1 VSGDKFN
8 EMSEI
13 FQFGEFR
20 IDPLERTLRRN
31 ESAVTLQR
39 RAFDVLLYLVQNP
52 GRVVTK
58 DELLKNVWPDAF
70 VDENNLT
77 QSISV
82 LRKALDQRPGDIN
95 YIATLPGRGYQFV
108 IPVQVLGQSE
118 GAERRRRLGDA
129 AQGGSLL
136 LQQRTVTT
144 SIITEERH
152 TRKSN
157 SISRWGVL
165 ATLIAGLFAI
175 SFAGVTAWKR
185 LRPKP
190 SVSALV
196 LTDFVNSTGDMT
208 FDHTLKRALE
218 IDLEQSPY
226 MNVLSERAGVS
237 TLLFMGRKS
246 DTPITAD
253 IGQEICERT
262 NRQALLTGTISTI
275 GNKYLVTLEAS
286 SCTTGKQLASAKAE
300 AKSKEQVLEA
310 LDTVAERVRRGLNES
325 AESVESYEVPLRVAT
340 TPSLEALRAY
350 SIGKYLQSQGRSRS
364 DIIAAYQ
371 QAVELDPQF
380 AMAYRELAVENI
392 NSGQNAI
399 GAEYYKKAFDLSDHI
414 SAYEQLV
421 IRAGYYAYGQHDL
434 IAGIKAYQVL
444 ASAYPQDVVGPIN
457 IIDEYMKLGQYVPAI
472 ATGERG
478 IKQFPTNA
486 LMYENLAEAYKDV
499 NRFEDCKRATLMAAR
514 VGRGDTGLHLNLFEI
529 ALAAD
534 DEDSLA
540 RETKWFETHED
551 GTSVWYFPSFR
562 GGAAAVQ
569 GRYREARDLFQ
580 GAYQSAERVKLPET
594 ADKILIDE
602 ALVELRLGL
611 PEASRMTLDRIRPAD
626 SGTPDYAQLR
636 AELGDPSAAQAFLAA
651 HNSPSPDTLLTYVDV
666 PRIRA
671 VLALEQGKPLDAIAA
686 LELARPYEMRD
697 YNVLSLRAEAL
708 LRAGHPGKA
717 MDEYTK
723 ILGNRGID
731 PTSVLYPLAYLGRAR
746 SYAALG
752 NTKASRGQYE
762 AFLSAWKNADHDLPV
777 LKDANT
783 ELAML

>member
-1 VSGDKFN
+1 MN
-8 EMSEI
+8 EI

-31 ESAVTLQR
+31 DSPVALQR

-52 GRVVTK
+52 GRVVSK

-82 LRKALDQRPGDIN
+82 LRKALDQRPGGN
-95 YIATLPGRGYQFV
+95 SYITTLPGRGYQFV
-108 IPVQVLGQSE
+108 VPVQILALSGGIRQGSDSP
-118 GAERRRRLGDA
+118 ERMRPAG
-129 AQGGSLL
+129 LL

-144 SIITEERH
+144 TNIVTEEKRTQQRTH
-152 TRKSN
+152 
-157 SISRWGVL
+157 ISRWSVI
-165 ATLIAGLFAI
+165 ATLIAGLIA
-175 SFAGVTAWKR
+175 VTWAAHAVWNR
-185 LRPKP
+185 LHPKP
-190 SVSALV
+190 SVATVV
-196 LTDFVNSTGDMT
+196 LADFVNSTGDVT

-218 IDLEQSPY
+218 IDLQQSPY

-246 DTPITAD
+246 DTPISAD

-262 NRQALLTGTISTI
+262 NRQALLAGTISTI

-325 AESVESYEVPLRVAT
+325 AESVQSYEVPLRVAT

-350 SIGKYLQSQGRSRS
+350 SIGKYLQSQGKSRS

-371 QAVELDPQF
+371 RAVELDPQF
-380 AMAYRELAVENI
+380 AMAYRELAVENV
-392 NSGQNAI
+392 NSGQSAI
-399 GAEYYKKAFDLSDHI
+399 GAQYYKKALDLSEHI

-434 IAGIKAYQVL
+434 VAGIKAYEVL
-444 ASAYPQDVVGPIN
+444 ASAYPQDTIGIANV
-457 IIDEYMKLGQYVPAI
+457 IDEYVKLGQYGPAI
-472 ATGERG
+472 ATGERA
-478 IKQFPTNA
+478 IKLFPTNA
-486 LMYENLAEAYKDV
+486 LMYENLAEAYKGV

-514 VGRGDTGLHLNLFEI
+514 VGRGETGLHLNLFEI
-529 ALAAD
+529 ALAQND
-534 DEDSLA
+534 NDSLA
-540 RETKWFETHED
+540 RETTWFETHED
-551 GTSVWYFPSFR
+551 GTNVWYFPSFR
-562 GGAAAVQ
+562 GGAAAVR
-569 GRYREARDLFQ
+569 GRYRQARDLYQ
-580 GAYQSAERVKLPET
+580 GAYQNAERVKLPET

-602 ALVELRLGL
+602 ATIELKLGL
-611 PEASRMTLDRIRPAD
+611 PEAAKKTLDRIHPSD
-626 SGTPDYAQLR
+626 TGTPEYVQLR
-636 AELGDPSAAQAFLAA
+636 AELGDPSAAQAFVLE
-651 HNSPSPDTLLTYVDV
+651 HSNPSPDTLLTYADM

-697 YNVLSLRAEAL
+697 YKILSLRAQAYFQSGQPL
-708 LRAGHPGKA
+708 KA
-717 MDEYTK
+717 IDEYK
-723 ILGNRGID
+723 AILANPGID
-731 PTSVLYPLAYLGRAR
+731 PTSIFYPLAYLGMAR

-752 NTKASRGQYE
+752 NTGASRAQYE
-762 AFLSAWKNADHDLPV
+762 AFLGAWKNADPDLPI
-777 LKDANT
+777 LKRANT
-783 ELAML
+783 ELSKL

>member
-1 VSGDKFN
+1 
-8 EMSEI
+8 MSEI

-31 ESAVTLQR
+31 DSAVTLQR

-82 LRKALDQRPGDIN
+82 LRKALDQRPGESS

-108 IPVQVLGQSE
+108 VPVQVFGQSE
-118 GAERRRRLGDA
+118 GANRRRRLGDLS
-129 AQGGSLL
+129 QGGSLL

-144 SIITEERH
+144 SIVTEENE
-152 TRKSN
+152 TRRKN
-157 SISRWGVL
+157 VTARWVVITMVIVGFI
-165 ATLIAGLFAI
+165 ALI
-175 SFAGVTAWKR
+175 FAGDAVWKR
-185 LRPKP
+185 SRPKP
-190 SVSALV
+190 SVATVV
-196 LTDFVNSTGDMT
+196 LTDFVNSTGDVT
-208 FDHTLKRALE
+208 FDRTLKRALE

-226 MNVLSERAGVS
+226 MNVLGERAGVS

-300 AKSKEQVLEA
+300 AKNKEQVLEA

-325 AESVESYEVPLRVAT
+325 AESVQSYEVPLRVAT

-350 SIGKYLQSQGRSRS
+350 SIGKYLQSQGSSRS

-371 QAVELDPQF
+371 RAVELDPQF

-392 NSGQNAI
+392 NSGQSAI
-399 GAEYYKKAFDLSDHI
+399 GAEYYKKALDLSDHI

-434 IAGIKAYQVL
+434 IAGIKANQVL
-444 ASAYPQDVVGPIN
+444 ASAYPQDAVGPVN
-457 IIDEYMKLGQYVPAI
+457 VMDEYVKLGQYGPAI
-472 ATGERG
+472 TTGERG

-529 ALAAD
+529 ALAED
-534 DEDSLA
+534 DEASLA

-551 GTSVWYFPSFR
+551 GTNVWYFPSFR
-562 GGAAAVQ
+562 GGASAVE
-569 GRYREARDLFQ
+569 GRYQLARELFQ
-580 GAYQSAERVKLPET
+580 GAYQNAERVKLPET
-594 ADKILIDE
+594 ADKILVDE
-602 ALVELRLGL
+602 ALVELKFGL
-611 PEASRMTLDRIRPAD
+611 PEASRMTLNRD
-626 SGTPDYAQLR
+626 S
-636 AELGDPSAAQAFLAA
+636 
-651 HNSPSPDTLLTYVDV
+651 
-666 PRIRA
+666 
-671 VLALEQGKPLDAIAA
+671 
-686 LELARPYEMRD
+686 
-697 YNVLSLRAEAL
+697 
-708 LRAGHPGKA
+708 
-717 MDEYTK
+717 
-723 ILGNRGID
+723 
-731 PTSVLYPLAYLGRAR
+731 
-746 SYAALG
+746 
-752 NTKASRGQYE
+752 AS
-762 AFLSAWKNADHDLPV
+762 
-777 LKDANT
+777 
-783 ELAML
+783 

>member
-1 VSGDKFN
+1 
-8 EMSEI
+8 MSEI

-31 ESAVTLQR
+31 DSAVTLQR

-82 LRKALDQRPGDIN
+82 LRKALDQRAGEN
-95 YIATLPGRGYQFV
+95 SYITTLPGRGYQFV
-108 IPVQVLGQSE
+108 VPVQILGQSG
-118 GAERRRRLGDA
+118 GAAQRRRLGDA
-129 AQGGSLL
+129 PQGGSLL
-136 LQQRTVTT
+136 LQERTVTT
-144 SIITEERH
+144 SIVTEERH
-152 TRKSN
+152 TRRRTS
-157 SISRWGVL
+157 SSRWVVV
-165 ATLIAGLFAI
+165 AAVVAGLVSI
-175 SFAGVTAWKR
+175 IVAGVSVWQR
-185 LRPKP
+185 LHPKP
-190 SVSALV
+190 SVASVV
-196 LTDFVNSTGDMT
+196 LTDFVNTTGDVT
-208 FDHTLKRALE
+208 FDRTLKRALE

-262 NRQALLTGTISTI
+262 NGQALLTGTISTI

-286 SCTTGKQLASAKAE
+286 SCTSGKQLASAKAE

-325 AESVESYEVPLRVAT
+325 AESVQTYEVPLRVAT

-350 SIGKYLQSQGRSRS
+350 SIGKYLQSQGSSRS

-371 QAVELDPQF
+371 RAVELDPQF
-380 AMAYRELAVENI
+380 AMAYRELAVENV
-392 NSGQNAI
+392 NSGQDAI
-399 GAEYYKKAFDLSDHI
+399 GAEYYKKALDLSDHI

-444 ASAYPQDVVGPIN
+444 ASAYPQDVIGPIN
-457 IIDEYMKLGQYVPAI
+457 IIDEYLKLGQYGPAI

-478 IKQFPTNA
+478 VTQFPTNA

-499 NRFEDCKRATLMAAR
+499 SRFEDCKRATLMAAR

-529 ALAAD
+529 ALAED
-534 DEDSLA
+534 DEASLA

-569 GRYREARDLFQ
+569 GRYRQARDLFQ
-580 GAYQSAERVKLPET
+580 GAYQNAERVKLPET

-602 ALVELRLGL
+602 ALVELKFGL
-611 PEASRMTLDRIRPAD
+611 PQASRMTLGRVHPPD

-651 HNSPSPDTLLTYVDV
+651 HNSASTDTLLTYVDL

-671 VLALEQGKPLDAIAA
+671 VLAMEHGKPLDAIAA

-697 YNVLSLRAEAL
+697 YNIPSLRAQAFL
-708 LRAGHPGKA
+708 KAGQPGKA
-717 MDEYTK
+717 VEEYKK
-723 ILGNRGID
+723 IIENRGID
-731 PTSVLYPLAYLGRAR
+731 PTSVLYPLAYLGMAR
-746 SYAALG
+746 SYAALK
-752 NTKASRGQYE
+752 NTSASRGQYE
-762 AFLSAWKNADHDLPV
+762 AFLTAWKDADRDLPV
-777 LKDANT
+777 LKDVNR
-783 ELAML
+783 ELAKL

>member
-1 VSGDKFN
+1 
-8 EMSEI
+8 MSEI

-31 ESAVTLQR
+31 DGAVTLHR

-82 LRKALDQRPGDIN
+82 LRKALDQRTGEIS
-95 YIATLPGRGYQFV
+95 YITTLPGRGYQFV
-108 IPVQVLGQSE
+108 IPVQVLGQPE
-118 GAERRRRLGDA
+118 GANQRRRLGDA
-129 AQGGSLL
+129 PQGGSLL

-144 SIITEERH
+144 SIVTEERH
-152 TRKSN
+152 TRRTN
-157 SISRWGVL
+157 SIERWGVIAAFL
-165 ATLIAGLFAI
+165 AALIAI
-175 SFAGVTAWKR
+175 IVAGHALWAR
-185 LRPKP
+185 RHPKP
-190 SVSALV
+190 SVANVV
-196 LTDFVNSTGDMT
+196 LADFVNATGDGT

-226 MNVLSERAGVS
+226 MNVLSERGGVS

-262 NRQALLTGTISTI
+262 NRQALLMGTISTI

-286 SCTTGKQLASAKAE
+286 SCTTGKQLASAKAV
-300 AKSKEQVLEA
+300 AKTKEQVLEA
-310 LDTVAERVRRGLNES
+310 VDTVAERVRRGLNES
-325 AESVESYEVPLRVAT
+325 AASIGTYQVPLRVAT

-350 SIGKYLQSQGRSRS
+350 SIGKYLQSQGSSRS
-364 DIIAAYQ
+364 DIMAAYQ
-371 QAVELDPQF
+371 RAVELDPQF
-380 AMAYRELAVENI
+380 AMAYRELAVENV
-392 NSGQNAI
+392 NSGQSAI
-399 GAEYYKKAFDLSDHI
+399 GAEYYKKALDLSDHI
-414 SAYEQLV
+414 SVYEQLV

-444 ASAYPQDVVGPIN
+444 ASTYPQDVIGRGN
-457 IIDEYMKLGQYVPAI
+457 IIDEYLKLGQYGPAI
-472 ATGERG
+472 AAGEQG
-478 IKQFPTNA
+478 VKQFPTNA
-486 LMYENLAEAYKDV
+486 LMYENLAEAYKDT
-499 NRFEDCKRATLMAAR
+499 NRFEDCRRATLMAAR
-514 VGRGDTGLHLNLFEI
+514 VGRGDTGLHLDLFLI
-529 ALAAD
+529 AMAEG
-534 DEDSLA
+534 DEDSLD
-540 RETKWFETHED
+540 RETNWFEAHED

-569 GRYREARDLFQ
+569 GRYRQARDLFQ

-602 ALVELRLGL
+602 ALVELKLGL
-611 PEASRMTLDRIRPAD
+611 PEASRMTLDRIHPAD

-636 AELGDPSAAQAFLAA
+636 AELGDSSAAQALLAA
-651 HNSPSPDTLLTYVDV
+651 HNSPSPDTLLTYVDL

-671 VLALEQGKPLDAIAA
+671 VLALQHGRPLDAIAA

-697 YNVLSLRAEAL
+697 YNIPSLRGQAY
-708 LRAGHPGKA
+708 LRAGEPGKA
-717 MDEYTK
+717 IEEYKK
-723 ILGNRGID
+723 ILENRGID
-731 PTSVLYPLAYLGRAR
+731 PTSVLYPLAYLGMAR

-752 NTKASRGQYE
+752 NTSASRGQYE
-762 AFLSAWKNADHDLPV
+762 AFLGVWRNADRDLPI
-777 LKDANT
+777 LKDVNT
-783 ELAML
+783 EVSKL

>member
-1 VSGDKFN
+1 
-8 EMSEI
+8 MSEI

-31 ESAVTLQR
+31 DSAVTLHR

-82 LRKALDQRPGDIN
+82 LRKALDQRPGEN
-95 YIATLPGRGYQFV
+95 SYITTLPGRGYQFV
-108 IPVQVLGQSE
+108 VPVQIVGQPE
-118 GAERRRRLGDA
+118 GATQRRRLGDA
-129 AQGGSLL
+129 PQGGSLL

-152 TRKSN
+152 TRQRTFS
-157 SISRWGVL
+157 SRWVVV
-165 ATLIAGLFAI
+165 AALIAGLLAI
-175 SFAGVTAWKR
+175 MFAGDAAWRR
-185 LRPKP
+185 LHPKP
-190 SVSALV
+190 SVASVV
-196 LTDFVNSTGDMT
+196 LTDFVNSTGDVT
-208 FDHTLKRALE
+208 FDRTLKRALE

-262 NRQALLTGTISTI
+262 NRQALLTGTVSTI
-275 GNKYLVTLEAS
+275 GNKYLITLEAS

-350 SIGKYLQSQGRSRS
+350 SIGKYLQSQGSSRS

-371 QAVELDPQF
+371 RAVELDPQF
-380 AMAYRELAVENI
+380 AMAYRELAVENV

-399 GAEYYKKAFDLSDHI
+399 GAEYYKKALDLSDHI

-421 IRAGYYAYGQHDL
+421 IRAGYYAYGEHDL

-444 ASAYPQDVVGPIN
+444 ASAYPQDAIGTVNV
-457 IIDEYMKLGQYVPAI
+457 IDEYVKLGQYGPAI

-478 IKQFPTNA
+478 VKQFPTNA

-499 NRFEDCKRATLMAAR
+499 NRFDDCKRATFMAAR
-514 VGRGDTGLHLNLFEI
+514 VGRGDTGLHLNLFVI
-529 ALAAD
+529 ALAED
-534 DEDSLA
+534 DEDSLT

-562 GGAAAVQ
+562 GGAAAVH
-569 GRYREARDLFQ
+569 GRYRQARDLFQ
-580 GAYQSAERVKLPET
+580 GAYQNAERVKLPET

-602 ALVELRLGL
+602 ALVELKLGL
-611 PEASRMTLDRIRPAD
+611 PEASRTTLDRIHPPD

-651 HNSPSPDTLLTYVDV
+651 HSSSSPDTLLTYVDL

-671 VLALEQGKPLDAIAA
+671 VLALEHGKPLDAIAA

-697 YNVLSLRAEAL
+697 YNILSLRAQAFL
-708 LRAGHPGKA
+708 KAGQPGKA
-717 MDEYTK
+717 IEEYKK

-731 PTSVLYPLAYLGRAR
+731 PTSVLYPLADLGMAR
-746 SYAALG
+746 SYAELG
-752 NTKASRGQYE
+752 NTSAARSQYE
-762 AFLSAWKNADHDLPV
+762 AFLSAWKNADRDLPV
-777 LKDANT
+777 LRDVNT
-783 ELAML
+783 ELAKL

>member
-1 VSGDKFN
+1 
-8 EMSEI
+8 MSEI

-31 ESAVTLQR
+31 ESPVTLHR

-82 LRKALDQRPGDIN
+82 LRKALDQRPGEN
-95 YIATLPGRGYQFV
+95 SYITTLPGRGYQFV
-108 IPVQVLGQSE
+108 VPVQVLGQPE
-118 GAERRRRLGDA
+118 GANQRRRLGDTP
-129 AQGGSLL
+129 QNGSVL

-144 SIITEERH
+144 SIVTEERH
-152 TRKSN
+152 TRRTN
-157 SISRWGVL
+157 SISRWAVTAALL
-165 ATLIAGLFAI
+165 AVLIAI
-175 SFAGVTAWKR
+175 MVAGHALWAR
-185 LRPKP
+185 RHPKP
-190 SVSALV
+190 SVANVV
-196 LTDFVNSTGDMT
+196 LADFVNSTGDVT
-208 FDHTLKRALE
+208 FDRTLKRALE

-226 MNVLSERAGVS
+226 MNVLSDRAGVS

-275 GNKYLVTLEAS
+275 GNKYLVTVQAS
-286 SCTTGKQLASAKAE
+286 SCTTGKELASAKAE
-300 AKSKEQVLEA
+300 AKSKDQVLEA
-310 LDTVAERVRRGLNES
+310 LDQVAERVRRGLNES
-325 AESVESYEVPLRVAT
+325 AASIGTYQVPLRVAT

-350 SIGKYLQSQGRSRS
+350 SIGKYLQSQGSSRS
-364 DIIAAYQ
+364 DIMAAYQ
-371 QAVELDPQF
+371 RAVELDPQF
-380 AMAYRELAVENI
+380 AMAYRELAVENV
-392 NSGQNAI
+392 NSGQSAI
-399 GAEYYKKAFDLSDHI
+399 GAEYYKKALDLSDHI
-414 SAYEQLV
+414 SVYEQLV
-421 IRAGYYAYGQHDL
+421 IRAGYYAYGEHDL

-444 ASAYPQDVVGPIN
+444 ASTYPQDTIGPGN
-457 IIDEYMKLGQYVPAI
+457 IIDEYLKLGQYGPAI
-472 ATGERG
+472 AAGEQG
-478 IKQFPTNA
+478 VKQFPTNA

-514 VGRGDTGLHLNLFEI
+514 VGRGDTGLHLDLFLI
-529 ALAAD
+529 AMAED

-540 RETKWFETHED
+540 RETKWFEAHED

-602 ALVELRLGL
+602 ALVELKFGL
-611 PEASRMTLDRIRPAD
+611 PEESRLTLDRIHPPD

-636 AELGDPSAAQAFLAA
+636 AQLGDPSVAQAFLAA
-651 HNSPSPDTLLTYVDV
+651 HNSPSPDTLLTYVDL

-671 VLALEQGKPLDAIAA
+671 VLALQHGKPLDAIAA

-697 YNVLSLRAEAL
+697 YNILSLRGQAY
-708 LRAGHPGKA
+708 LRAGQPAKA
-717 MDEYTK
+717 MEEYQK
-723 ILGNRGID
+723 ILENRGID
-731 PTSVLYPLAYLGRAR
+731 PTSILYPLAYLGVAR

-752 NTKASRGQYE
+752 NTSASRRQYE
-762 AFLSAWKNADHDLPV
+762 AFLGAWKNADRDLPI
-777 LKDANT
+777 LKDVNT
-783 ELAML
+783 EVSKL

>member
-1 VSGDKFN
+1 
-8 EMSEI
+8 MSEI

-31 ESAVTLQR
+31 DSAVTLQR

-82 LRKALDQRPGDIN
+82 LRKALDQRPGEN
-95 YIATLPGRGYQFV
+95 SYITTLPGRGYQFV
-108 IPVQVLGQSE
+108 VPVQVFGQSE
-118 GAERRRRLGDA
+118 GANLRRRFGDVS
-129 AQGGSLL
+129 QGGSLL

-144 SIITEERH
+144 SIVTEENE
-152 TRKSN
+152 TRRQS
-157 SISRWGVL
+157 STARWLIVT
-165 ATLIAGLFAI
+165 TLIAGLIAI
-175 SFAGVTAWKR
+175 IFAGDAMWKR
-185 LRPKP
+185 SRPKP
-190 SVSALV
+190 SVATVV
-196 LTDFVNSTGDMT
+196 LTDFVNSTGDVT
-208 FDHTLKRALE
+208 FDRTLKRALE

-226 MNVLSERAGVS
+226 MNVLGERAGVS

-262 NRQALLTGTISTI
+262 NRQALLAGTISTI

-300 AKSKEQVLEA
+300 AKNKEQVLEA

-325 AESVESYEVPLRVAT
+325 AESVQSYEVPLRVAT

-350 SIGKYLQSQGRSRS
+350 SIGKYLQSQGSSRS
-364 DIIAAYQ
+364 DIMAAYQ
-371 QAVELDPQF
+371 RAVELDPQF
-380 AMAYRELAVENI
+380 AMAYRELAVENV

-399 GAEYYKKAFDLSDHI
+399 GAEYYKKALDLSDHI

-434 IAGIKAYQVL
+434 IAGIKANQVL
-444 ASAYPQDVVGPIN
+444 ASAYPQDATGPVN
-457 IIDEYMKLGQYVPAI
+457 VIDEYVKLGQYGPAI
-472 ATGERG
+472 ATGERAV
-478 IKQFPTNA
+478 KQFPANA
-486 LMYENLAEAYKDV
+486 VLYENLAEAYKDV
-499 NRFEDCKRATLMAAR
+499 NRFDDCERATLMAAK

-529 ALAAD
+529 ALAED
-534 DEDSLA
+534 DEGSLA
-540 RETKWFETHED
+540 RESKWFETHED

-569 GRYREARDLFQ
+569 GRYRQARDLFQ
-580 GAYQSAERVKLPET
+580 GAYQNAERVKLPET
-594 ADKILIDE
+594 ADKVLIDE
-602 ALVELRLGL
+602 ALVELKLGL
-611 PEASRMTLDRIRPAD
+611 PGASRLTLDRIHPPD

-651 HNSPSPDTLLTYVDV
+651 HNNPSPDTLLTYVDL

-671 VLALEQGKPLDAIAA
+671 VLALEHGKPLDAIAA

-697 YNVLSLRAEAL
+697 YNILSLRAQAFF
-708 LRAGHPGKA
+708 RAGQTGKA
-717 MDEYTK
+717 IDEYKK
-723 ILGNRGID
+723 ILANRGID
-731 PTSVLYPLAYLGRAR
+731 PTSVLYPLAYLGMAR

-752 NTKASRGQYE
+752 NASASRSQYE
-762 AFLSAWKNADHDLPV
+762 AFLSAWKNADRDLPV
-777 LKDANT
+777 LKAANT
-783 ELAML
+783 EFAKL

>member
-1 VSGDKFN
+1 
-8 EMSEI
+8 MSEI

-31 ESAVTLQR
+31 ESAVTLHR

-82 LRKALDQRPGDIN
+82 LRKALDQRPGENSFIT
-95 YIATLPGRGYQFV
+95 TLPGRGYQFV
-108 IPVQVLGQSE
+108 VPVQVLGQTRGASE
-118 GAERRRRLGDA
+118 QRRLGDA
-129 AQGGSLL
+129 PQGGGLL

-144 SIITEERH
+144 SIVTEEKH
-152 TRKSN
+152 TRRRTSVTGWVV
-157 SISRWGVL
+157 IAAL
-165 ATLIAGLFAI
+165 AVGLIAI
-175 SFAGVTAWKR
+175 VFAGDAVWKR

-190 SVSALV
+190 SVATVV
-196 LTDFVNSTGDMT
+196 LTDFVNSTGDAT
-208 FDHTLKRALE
+208 FDRTLNRALE

-286 SCTTGKQLASAKAE
+286 SCATGKQLASAKAE
-300 AKSKEQVLEA
+300 AKNKEQVLEA

-325 AESVESYEVPLRVAT
+325 AESVQSYEVPLRVAT

-350 SIGKYLQSQGRSRS
+350 SIGKYLQSQGSSRS

-371 QAVELDPQF
+371 RAVELDPQF
-380 AMAYRELAVENI
+380 AMAYRELAVENV

-399 GAEYYKKAFDLSDHI
+399 GAEYYKKALDLSDHI

-434 IAGIKAYQVL
+434 IAGIKANQVL
-444 ASAYPQDVVGPIN
+444 ASAYPQDVVAPVN
-457 IIDEYMKLGQYVPAI
+457 ITDEYLKLGQYGPAI

-478 IKQFPTNA
+478 VKQFPTSA

-529 ALAAD
+529 ALAED

-569 GRYREARDLFQ
+569 GRYRQARDLFQ
-580 GAYQSAERVKLPET
+580 GAYQNAERVKLPET
-594 ADKILIDE
+594 ADEILIDE
-602 ALVELRLGL
+602 ALVELKLGL
-611 PEASRMTLDRIRPAD
+611 HEASRMTLNRIRPAD

-651 HNSPSPDTLLTYVDV
+651 HNSPSPDTLLTYVDL

-671 VLALEQGKPLDAIAA
+671 VLALEHGKPLDAIAA

-697 YNVLSLRAEAL
+697 YNILSLRAQAFL
-708 LRAGHPGKA
+708 TSGQPGKA
-717 MDEYTK
+717 MEEYKK

-731 PTSVLYPLAYLGRAR
+731 PTSVLYPLAHLGMAR

-752 NTKASRGQYE
+752 DTSASRGQYE
-762 AFLSAWKNADHDLPV
+762 AFLNTWKNADRDLPV
-777 LKDANT
+777 LKDVNT
-783 ELAML
+783 ELAKL

>member
-1 VSGDKFN
+1 MGYKDN
-8 EMSEI
+8 RMSDL

-31 ESAVTLQR
+31 DTAVTLQR

-82 LRKALDQRPGDIN
+82 LRKALDQRPGEN
-95 YIATLPGRGYQFV
+95 SYITTLPGRGYQFV
-108 IPVQVLGQSE
+108 VPVQILGQSE
-118 GAERRRRLGDA
+118 DAPRRRRASDA
-129 AQGGSLL
+129 VQGGSLV

-144 SIITEERH
+144 SIVTEEKH
-152 TRKSN
+152 TQRKPSM
-157 SISRWGVL
+157 SRWVVL
-165 ATLIAGLFAI
+165 TLLIAGMISILFA
-175 SFAGVTAWKR
+175 ANVVWKR

-190 SVSALV
+190 SVAGVV
-196 LTDFVNSTGDMT
+196 LADFVNSTGDVT
-208 FDHTLKRALE
+208 FDRTLKRALE

-262 NRQALLTGTISTI
+262 NRQALLTGTISMI

-286 SCTTGKQLASAKAE
+286 SCTTGKRLASAKAE
-300 AKSKEQVLEA
+300 AKNKEQVLEA

-325 AESVESYEVPLRVAT
+325 AESVQSYEVPLRVAT

-350 SIGKYLQSQGRSRS
+350 SIGKYLQSQGASRS

-371 QAVELDPQF
+371 RAVELDPQF
-380 AMAYRELAVENI
+380 AMAYRELGVENL
-392 NSGQNAI
+392 NSGQSAI
-399 GAEYYKKAFDLSDHI
+399 AAQYYKKALDLSDHI
-414 SAYEQLV
+414 SVYEQLV
-421 IRAGYYAYGQHDL
+421 IRAGYYAYGQRDM

-444 ASAYPQDVVGPIN
+444 VSAYPQDVIGTAN
-457 IIDEYMKLGQYVPAI
+457 IMDEYVRLGQYGPAI
-472 ATGERG
+472 AVGERA

-486 LMYENLAEAYKDV
+486 LIYENLAEAYKGAG
-499 NRFEDCKRATLMAAR
+499 RFEDCKKATLMAAR
-514 VGRGDTGLHLNLFEI
+514 VGRGETGLHLNLFEI
-529 ALAAD
+529 AVAED
-534 DEDSLA
+534 DEPSLT

-569 GRYREARDLFQ
+569 GRYRQARDLFQ
-580 GAYQSAERVKLPET
+580 GAYQNAERVKLPET
-594 ADKILIDE
+594 ADKILIDQ
-602 ALVELRLGL
+602 AVVEWKLGL
-611 PEASRMTLDRIRPAD
+611 LDASRMTLDRIHPAD
-626 SGTPDYAQLR
+626 TETPDYAQLR

-651 HNSPSPDTLLTYVDV
+651 HSSPSPDTLLTYVDL

-671 VLALEQGKPLDAIAA
+671 VLALEHGKPQDAIAA

-697 YNVLSLRAEAL
+697 YNIPSLRGEAFFK
-708 LRAGHPGKA
+708 AGQPGKA
-717 MDEYTK
+717 IDEYKK

-731 PTSVLYPLAYLGRAR
+731 PTSVLYPMARLGLAR

-752 NTKASRGQYE
+752 NKEASRAQYD
-762 AFLSAWKNADHDLPV
+762 AFLQTWKNADRDLPI
-777 LKDANT
+777 LRDT
-783 ELAML
+783 STDLAKL

>member
-1 VSGDKFN
+1 
-8 EMSEI
+8 MSEI

-31 ESAVTLQR
+31 ESPVTLHR

-82 LRKALDQRPGDIN
+82 LRKALDQRPGEN
-95 YIATLPGRGYQFV
+95 SYITTLPGRGYQFV
-108 IPVQVLGQSE
+108 VPVQVLGQPE
-118 GAERRRRLGDA
+118 GANQRRRLGDTP
-129 AQGGSLL
+129 QSGSVL

-144 SIITEERH
+144 SIVTEERH
-152 TRKSN
+152 TRRTN
-157 SISRWGVL
+157 SISRWAVTAALL
-165 ATLIAGLFAI
+165 AVLIAI
-175 SFAGVTAWKR
+175 MVAGHALWAR
-185 LRPKP
+185 RHPKP
-190 SVSALV
+190 SVANVV
-196 LTDFVNSTGDMT
+196 LADFVNSTGDVT
-208 FDHTLKRALE
+208 FDRTLKRALE

-226 MNVLSERAGVS
+226 MNVLSDRAGVS

-275 GNKYLVTLEAS
+275 GNKYLVTVQAS
-286 SCTTGKQLASAKAE
+286 SCTTGKELASAKAE
-300 AKSKEQVLEA
+300 AKSKDQVLEA
-310 LDTVAERVRRGLNES
+310 LDQVAERVRRGLNES
-325 AESVESYEVPLRVAT
+325 AASIGTYQVPLRVAT

-350 SIGKYLQSQGRSRS
+350 SIGKYLQSQGSSRS
-364 DIIAAYQ
+364 DIMAAYQ
-371 QAVELDPQF
+371 RAVELDPQF
-380 AMAYRELAVENI
+380 AMAYRELAVENV
-392 NSGQNAI
+392 NSGQSAI
-399 GAEYYKKAFDLSDHI
+399 GAEYYKKALDLSDHI
-414 SAYEQLV
+414 SVYEQLV
-421 IRAGYYAYGQHDL
+421 IRAGYYAYGEHDL

-444 ASAYPQDVVGPIN
+444 ASTYPQDTIGPGN
-457 IIDEYMKLGQYVPAI
+457 IIDEYLKLGQYGPAI
-472 ATGERG
+472 AAGEQG
-478 IKQFPTNA
+478 VKQFPTNA

-514 VGRGDTGLHLNLFEI
+514 VGRGDTGLHLDLFLI
-529 ALAAD
+529 AMAED

-540 RETKWFETHED
+540 RETKWFEAHED

-602 ALVELRLGL
+602 ALVELKFGL
-611 PEASRMTLDRIRPAD
+611 PEESRLTLDRIHPPD

-636 AELGDPSAAQAFLAA
+636 AQLGDPSVAQAFLAA
-651 HNSPSPDTLLTYVDV
+651 HNSPSPDTLLTYVDL

-671 VLALEQGKPLDAIAA
+671 VLALQHGKPLDAIAA

-697 YNVLSLRAEAL
+697 YNILSLRGQAY
-708 LRAGHPGKA
+708 LRAGQPAKA
-717 MDEYTK
+717 MEEYKK
-723 ILGNRGID
+723 ILENRGID
-731 PTSVLYPLAYLGRAR
+731 PTSILYPLAYLGVAR

-752 NTKASRGQYE
+752 NTSASRRQYE
-762 AFLSAWKNADHDLPV
+762 AFLGAWKNADRDLPI
-777 LKDANT
+777 LKDVNT
-783 ELAML
+783 EVSKL

>member
-1 VSGDKFN
+1 
-8 EMSEI
+8 MSEI

-31 ESAVTLQR
+31 DSHVTLQR

-58 DELLKNVWPDAF
+58 DELLKNVWPDAY

-82 LRKALDQRPGDIN
+82 LRKALDQRPGESS
-95 YIATLPGRGYQFV
+95 YITTLPGRGYQFV
-108 IPVQVLGQSE
+108 VPVQILVQSE
-118 GAERRRRLGDA
+118 GANQRRRLGDTP
-129 AQGGSLL
+129 QGGSVL

-144 SIITEERH
+144 SIVTEESH
-152 TRKSN
+152 TGHTS
-157 SISRWGVL
+157 SVARWGVIAVVF
-165 ATLIAGLFAI
+165 ATLIAVIVGGHALWARRQP
-175 SFAGVTAWKR
+175 KR
-185 LRPKP
+185 
-190 SVSALV
+190 SAANVV
-196 LTDFVNSTGDMT
+196 LADFVNSTGDVT

-226 MNVLSERAGVS
+226 MNVLSERGGVS

-246 DTPITAD
+246 DTPITGD

-286 SCTTGKQLASAKAE
+286 SCSTGKRLASAKAE

-325 AESVESYEVPLRVAT
+325 AESVESYQVPLRVAT

-350 SIGKYLQSQGRSRS
+350 SIGKYLQSQGQSRS

-371 QAVELDPQF
+371 RAVELDPQF
-380 AMAYRELAVENI
+380 AMAYRELAVENV
-392 NSGQNAI
+392 NSGQTAI
-399 GAEYYKKAFDLSDHI
+399 GAQYYKKALDLSDHI
-414 SAYEQLV
+414 SVYEQLV

-444 ASAYPQDVVGPIN
+444 GSTYPQDVIGPGN
-457 IIDEYMKLGQYVPAI
+457 VIDEYLKLGQYGAAI
-472 ATGERG
+472 AAGEQG
-478 IKQFPTNA
+478 VKQFPTNA

-499 NRFEDCKRATLMAAR
+499 NRFDDCKRATLMAAR
-514 VGRGDTGLHLNLFEI
+514 VGRGDTGLHLNLFLI
-529 ALAAD
+529 ALAEKD
-534 DEDSLA
+534 KDSLD
-540 RETKWFETHED
+540 RETKWFEAHED
-551 GTSVWYFPSFR
+551 GASVWYFPSFR
-562 GGAAAVQ
+562 GGAASVE
-569 GRYREARDLFQ
+569 GRYRQARDLFQ
-580 GAYQSAERVKLPET
+580 GAYESAERVKLPET

-611 PEASRMTLDRIRPAD
+611 PEASRMTLNRIRTPD

-636 AELGDPSAAQAFLAA
+636 TELGDLSAAQAFLSA
-651 HNSPSPDTLLTYVDV
+651 HTNPSPDTLLTYVDV
-666 PRIRA
+666 PRLRA
-671 VLALEQGKPLDAIAA
+671 VLALQHGKPLDAIGA

-697 YNVLSLRAEAL
+697 YNIPSLRAQAY
-708 LRAGHPGKA
+708 LRAGQPAKA
-717 MDEYTK
+717 IDEYKK
-723 ILGNRGID
+723 ILENPGID
-731 PTSVLYPLAYLGRAR
+731 PTSVLYPLAYLGMAR

-752 NTKASRGQYE
+752 DASASRGEYE
-762 AFLSAWKNADHDLPV
+762 AFLGAWKNADRDLPI
-777 LKDANT
+777 LKEANT
-783 ELAML
+783 ELSKL

>member
-1 VSGDKFN
+1 MNGDKFN
-8 EMSEI
+8 QMSEI

-31 ESAVTLQR
+31 DSAVALQR

-58 DELLKNVWPDAF
+58 DELLKNVWPDAY

-82 LRKALDQRPGDIN
+82 LRKALDQRPGENN
-95 YIATLPGRGYQFV
+95 YITTLPGRGYQFV
-108 IPVQVLGQSE
+108 VPVQTVGQAE
-118 GAERRRRLGDA
+118 GANQRRRLGDTP
-129 AQGGSLL
+129 QGGGLL

-144 SIITEERH
+144 SIVTEERQ
-152 TRKSN
+152 TRQGSF
-157 SISRWGVL
+157 ISRWVVVAALVAAVL
-165 ATLIAGLFAI
+165 AVIAVGRAMW
-175 SFAGVTAWKR
+175 AR
-185 LRPKP
+185 LHPKP
-190 SVSALV
+190 SVASVV
-196 LTDFVNSTGDMT
+196 LADFVNATGDVT
-208 FDHTLKRALE
+208 FDRTLKRALE

-226 MNVLSERAGVS
+226 MNVLSERGGVS

-286 SCTTGKQLASAKAE
+286 SCTTGKQLASAKVE
-300 AKSKEQVLEA
+300 AKNKEQVLEA

-350 SIGKYLQSQGRSRS
+350 SIGKYLQSQGSSRS

-371 QAVELDPQF
+371 RAVELDPQF

-399 GAEYYKKAFDLSDHI
+399 GAEYYKKALDLSDHI

-434 IAGIKAYQVL
+434 IAGIKANQVL
-444 ASAYPQDVVGPIN
+444 ASAYPQEATGPVN
-457 IIDEYMKLGQYVPAI
+457 IIDEYLKLGQYGPAV
-472 ATGERG
+472 AAGELG
-478 IKQFPTNA
+478 VKQFPTNA

-499 NRFEDCKRATLMAAR
+499 NRFGDCKRATLMAAR
-514 VGRGDTGLHLNLFEI
+514 IGRGDTGLHLNLFEI
-529 ALAAD
+529 ALAED
-534 DEDSLA
+534 DADSLA
-540 RETKWFETHED
+540 RETEWFETHED

-562 GGAAAVQ
+562 GGAVAVQ
-569 GRYREARDLFQ
+569 GRYRQARDLFQ

-602 ALVELRLGL
+602 ALVELKLGM
-611 PEASRMTLDRIRPAD
+611 PGASRRTLDRIHPPD
-626 SGTPDYAQLR
+626 SETPDYAQLR

-651 HNSPSPDTLLTYVDV
+651 HDSPSPDTLLTYVDL
-666 PRIRA
+666 PRLRA
-671 VLALEQGKPLDAIAA
+671 VLALEHGKPLDAIAA

-697 YNVLSLRAEAL
+697 YNVLSLRAQAF
-708 LRAGHPGKA
+708 LRAGEPGKA
-717 MDEYTK
+717 IEEYKK

-731 PTSVLYPLAYLGRAR
+731 PTSVLYPLAHLGMAR
-746 SYAALG
+746 SYAELG
-752 NTKASRGQYE
+752 NTSASRDQYE
-762 AFLSAWKNADHDLPV
+762 AFLGAWKNADHDLPV
-777 LKDANT
+777 LKDVNT
-783 ELAML
+783 ELAKL

>member
-1 VSGDKFN
+1 
-8 EMSEI
+8 MSAI

-31 ESAVTLQR
+31 DSAVTLQR

-82 LRKALDQRPGDIN
+82 LRKALDQRPGEN
-95 YIATLPGRGYQFV
+95 SYITTLPGRGYQFIV
-108 IPVQVLGQSE
+108 PVQVVRQPE
-118 GAERRRRLGDA
+118 GADQRRRAGDTA
-129 AQGGSLL
+129 PGGSLM

-144 SIITEERH
+144 SIVTEEKH
-152 TRKSN
+152 TQRRP
-157 SISRWGVL
+157 SISRGAVF
-165 ATLIAGLFAI
+165 TILIAGLVAI
-175 SFAGVTAWKR
+175 FFTATAVWKR

-190 SVSALV
+190 SVAAVV
-196 LTDFVNSTGDMT
+196 LADFVNSTGDVT
-208 FDHTLKRALE
+208 FDRTLKRALE

-286 SCTTGKQLASAKAE
+286 SCTTGKRLASAKAE
-300 AKSKEQVLEA
+300 ARSKEQVLEA

-325 AESVESYEVPLRVAT
+325 AESVQTYEVPLRVAT

-350 SIGKYLQSQGRSRS
+350 SIGKYLQSQGASRS
-364 DIIAAYQ
+364 DIMAAYQ
-371 QAVELDPQF
+371 RAVELDPQF
-380 AMAYRELAVENI
+380 AMAYRELAVENV
-392 NSGQNAI
+392 NSGQAAI
-399 GAEYYKKAFDLSDHI
+399 GAQYYKKALDLSDHI

-421 IRAGYYAYGQHDL
+421 IRAGYYAYGQRDM

-444 ASAYPQDVVGPIN
+444 VSAYPQDVIGTAN
-457 IIDEYMKLGQYVPAI
+457 IMDEYVRLGQYGPAI
-472 ATGERG
+472 AVGERAV
-478 IKQFPTNA
+478 KQFPTNP
-486 LMYENLAEAYKDV
+486 LIYENLAEAYKGAG
-499 NRFEDCKRATLMAAR
+499 RFEDCKKATLMAAR
-514 VGRGDTGLHLNLFEI
+514 VGRGETGLHLNLFEI
-529 ALAAD
+529 ALAED
-534 DEDSLA
+534 DEPSLA

-569 GRYREARDLFQ
+569 GRYRQARDLFQ
-580 GAYQSAERVKLPET
+580 GAYQNAERVKLPET

-602 ALVELRLGL
+602 ATVEWKLGL
-611 PEASRMTLDRIRPAD
+611 LDASRTTLDRIHPAD
-626 SGTPDYAQLR
+626 AGTPDYAQLR
-636 AELGDPSAAQAFLAA
+636 AELGDSSAAQAFVVA
-651 HNSPSPDTLLTYVDV
+651 HNSPSPDTLLTYVDL

-671 VLALEQGKPLDAIAA
+671 VLALEHGKPQDAIAA

-697 YNVLSLRAEAL
+697 YNIPSLRGEAFFK
-708 LRAGHPGKA
+708 AGRPDKA
-717 MDEYTK
+717 IDEYKK

-731 PTSVLYPLAYLGRAR
+731 PSSVLYPLAYLGMAR

-752 NTKASRGQYE
+752 NKEASRGQYE
-762 AFLSAWKNADHDLPV
+762 AFLKAWKNADRDLPI
-777 LKDANT
+777 LKDTNT
-783 ELAML
+783 ELAKL

>member
-1 VSGDKFN
+1 
-8 EMSEI
+8 MSEI

-31 ESAVTLQR
+31 DSAVTLQR

-82 LRKALDQRPGDIN
+82 LRKALDQRAGEN
-95 YIATLPGRGYQFV
+95 SYITTLPGRGYQFV
-108 IPVQVLGQSE
+108 VPVQILGQSG
-118 GAERRRRLGDA
+118 GAAQRRRLGDA
-129 AQGGSLL
+129 PQGGSLL
-136 LQQRTVTT
+136 LQERTVTT
-144 SIITEERH
+144 SIVTEERH
-152 TRKSN
+152 TRRRTS
-157 SISRWGVL
+157 SSRWVVV
-165 ATLIAGLFAI
+165 AAVVAGLVSI
-175 SFAGVTAWKR
+175 IVAGVSVWQR
-185 LRPKP
+185 LHPKP
-190 SVSALV
+190 SVASVV
-196 LTDFVNSTGDMT
+196 LTDFVNTTGDVT
-208 FDHTLKRALE
+208 FDRTLKRALE

-262 NRQALLTGTISTI
+262 NGQALLTGTISTI

-286 SCTTGKQLASAKAE
+286 SCTSGKQLASAKAE

-325 AESVESYEVPLRVAT
+325 AESVQTYEVPLRVAT

-350 SIGKYLQSQGRSRS
+350 SIGKYLQSQGSSRS

-371 QAVELDPQF
+371 RAVELDPQF
-380 AMAYRELAVENI
+380 AMAYRELAVENV
-392 NSGQNAI
+392 NSGQDAI
-399 GAEYYKKAFDLSDHI
+399 GAEYYKKALDLSDHI

-444 ASAYPQDVVGPIN
+444 ASAYPQDVIGPIN
-457 IIDEYMKLGQYVPAI
+457 IIDEYLKLGQYGPAI

-478 IKQFPTNA
+478 VTQFPTNA

-499 NRFEDCKRATLMAAR
+499 NRFDDCKRATLMAAR

-529 ALAAD
+529 ALAED
-534 DEDSLA
+534 DEASLA

-569 GRYREARDLFQ
+569 GRYRQARDLFQ
-580 GAYQSAERVKLPET
+580 GAYQNAERVKLPET

-602 ALVELRLGL
+602 ALVELKFGL
-611 PEASRMTLDRIRPAD
+611 PQASRMTLGRVHPPD

-651 HNSPSPDTLLTYVDV
+651 HNSASTDTLLTYVDL

-671 VLALEQGKPLDAIAA
+671 VLAMEHGKPLDAIAA

-697 YNVLSLRAEAL
+697 YNIPSLRAQAFL
-708 LRAGHPGKA
+708 KAGQPGKA
-717 MDEYTK
+717 VEEYKK
-723 ILGNRGID
+723 IIENRGID
-731 PTSVLYPLAYLGRAR
+731 PTSVLYPLAYLGMAR
-746 SYAALG
+746 SYAALK
-752 NTKASRGQYE
+752 NTSASRGQYE
-762 AFLSAWKNADHDLPV
+762 AFLTAWKDADRDLPV
-777 LKDANT
+777 LKDVNR
-783 ELAML
+783 ELAKL

>member
-1 VSGDKFN
+1 
-8 EMSEI
+8 MSEI

-31 ESAVTLQR
+31 ESPVTLHR

-82 LRKALDQRPGDIN
+82 LRKALDQRPGEN
-95 YIATLPGRGYQFV
+95 SYITTLPGRGYQFV
-108 IPVQVLGQSE
+108 VPVQVLGQPE
-118 GAERRRRLGDA
+118 GANQRRRLGDTP
-129 AQGGSLL
+129 QSGSVL

-144 SIITEERH
+144 SIVTEERH
-152 TRKSN
+152 TRRTN
-157 SISRWGVL
+157 SISRWGVTAALL
-165 ATLIAGLFAI
+165 AVLIAI
-175 SFAGVTAWKR
+175 MVAGHALWAR
-185 LRPKP
+185 RHPKP
-190 SVSALV
+190 SVANVV
-196 LTDFVNSTGDMT
+196 LADFVNSTGDVT
-208 FDHTLKRALE
+208 FDRTLKRALE

-226 MNVLSERAGVS
+226 MNVLSDRAGVS

-275 GNKYLVTLEAS
+275 GNKYLVTVQAS
-286 SCTTGKQLASAKAE
+286 SCTTGKELASAKAE
-300 AKSKEQVLEA
+300 AKSKDQVLEA
-310 LDTVAERVRRGLNES
+310 LDQVAERVRRGLNES
-325 AESVESYEVPLRVAT
+325 AASIGTYQVPLRVAT

-350 SIGKYLQSQGRSRS
+350 SIGKYLQSQGSSRS
-364 DIIAAYQ
+364 DIMAAYQ
-371 QAVELDPQF
+371 RAVELDPQF
-380 AMAYRELAVENI
+380 AMAYRELAVENV
-392 NSGQNAI
+392 NSGQSAI
-399 GAEYYKKAFDLSDHI
+399 GAEYYKKALDLSDHI
-414 SAYEQLV
+414 SVYEQLV
-421 IRAGYYAYGQHDL
+421 IRAGYYAYGEHDL

-444 ASAYPQDVVGPIN
+444 ASTYPQDTIGPGN
-457 IIDEYMKLGQYVPAI
+457 IIDEYLKLGQYGPAI
-472 ATGERG
+472 AAGEQG
-478 IKQFPTNA
+478 VKQFPTNA

-514 VGRGDTGLHLNLFEI
+514 VGRGDTGLHLDLFLI
-529 ALAAD
+529 AMAED

-540 RETKWFETHED
+540 RETKWFEAHED

-602 ALVELRLGL
+602 ALVELKFGL
-611 PEASRMTLDRIRPAD
+611 PEESRLTLDRIHPPD

-636 AELGDPSAAQAFLAA
+636 AQLGDPSVAQAFLAA
-651 HNSPSPDTLLTYVDV
+651 HNSPSPDTLLTYVDL

-671 VLALEQGKPLDAIAA
+671 VLALQHGKPLDAIAA

-697 YNVLSLRAEAL
+697 YNILSLRGQAY
-708 LRAGHPGKA
+708 LRAGQPAKA
-717 MDEYTK
+717 MEEYQK
-723 ILGNRGID
+723 ILENRGID
-731 PTSVLYPLAYLGRAR
+731 PTSILYPLAYLGVAR

-752 NTKASRGQYE
+752 NTSASRRQYE
-762 AFLSAWKNADHDLPV
+762 AFLGAWKNADRDLPI
-777 LKDANT
+777 LKDVNT
-783 ELAML
+783 EVSKL

>member
-1 VSGDKFN
+1 
-8 EMSEI
+8 MSEI

-31 ESAVTLQR
+31 DSAVTLQR

-82 LRKALDQRPGDIN
+82 LRKALDQRAGEN
-95 YIATLPGRGYQFV
+95 SYITTLPGRGYQFV
-108 IPVQVLGQSE
+108 VPVQILGQSG
-118 GAERRRRLGDA
+118 GAAQRRRLGDA
-129 AQGGSLL
+129 PQGGSLL
-136 LQQRTVTT
+136 LQERTVTT
-144 SIITEERH
+144 SIVTEERH
-152 TRKSN
+152 TRRRTS
-157 SISRWGVL
+157 SSRWVVV
-165 ATLIAGLFAI
+165 AAVVAGLVSI
-175 SFAGVTAWKR
+175 IVAGVSVWKR
-185 LRPKP
+185 LHPKP
-190 SVSALV
+190 SVASVV
-196 LTDFVNSTGDMT
+196 LTDFVNTTGDVT
-208 FDHTLKRALE
+208 FDRTLKRALE

-262 NRQALLTGTISTI
+262 NGQALLTGTISTI

-286 SCTTGKQLASAKAE
+286 SCTSGKQLASAKAE

-325 AESVESYEVPLRVAT
+325 AESVQTYEVPLRVAT

-350 SIGKYLQSQGRSRS
+350 SIGKYLQSQGSSRS

-371 QAVELDPQF
+371 RAVELDPQF
-380 AMAYRELAVENI
+380 AMAYRELAVENV
-392 NSGQNAI
+392 NSGQDAI
-399 GAEYYKKAFDLSDHI
+399 GAEYYKKALDLSDHI

-444 ASAYPQDVVGPIN
+444 ASAYPQDVIGPIN
-457 IIDEYMKLGQYVPAI
+457 IIDEYLKLGQYGPAI

-478 IKQFPTNA
+478 VTQFPTNA

-499 NRFEDCKRATLMAAR
+499 NRFDDCKRATLMAAR

-529 ALAAD
+529 ALAED
-534 DEDSLA
+534 DEASLA

-569 GRYREARDLFQ
+569 GRYRQARDLFQ
-580 GAYQSAERVKLPET
+580 GAYQNAERVKLPET

-602 ALVELRLGL
+602 ALVELKFGL
-611 PEASRMTLDRIRPAD
+611 PQASRMTLGRVHPPD

-651 HNSPSPDTLLTYVDV
+651 HNSASTDTLLTYVDL

-671 VLALEQGKPLDAIAA
+671 VLAMEHGKPLDAIAA

-697 YNVLSLRAEAL
+697 YNIPSLRAQAFL
-708 LRAGHPGKA
+708 KAGQPGKA
-717 MDEYTK
+717 VEEYKK
-723 ILGNRGID
+723 IIENRGID
-731 PTSVLYPLAYLGRAR
+731 PTSVLYPLAYLGMAR
-746 SYAALG
+746 SYAALK
-752 NTKASRGQYE
+752 NTSASRGQYE
-762 AFLSAWKNADHDLPV
+762 AFLTAWKDADRDLPV
-777 LKDANT
+777 LKDVNR
-783 ELAML
+783 ELAKL

>member
-1 VSGDKFN
+1 
-8 EMSEI
+8 MSEI

-31 ESAVTLQR
+31 DSTVTLQR

-82 LRKALDQRPGDIN
+82 LRKALDQRPGEN
-95 YIATLPGRGYQFV
+95 SYITTLPGRGYQFV
-108 IPVQVLGQSE
+108 VPVKVLGPALGSNE
-118 GAERRRRLGDA
+118 RRRLGDTL
-129 AQGGSLL
+129 QGGSLL

-144 SIITEERH
+144 SIVTEEKQ
-152 TRKSN
+152 TRRGS
-157 SISRWGVL
+157 SVARWVVA
-165 ATLIAGLFAI
+165 ATLSAGLIALI
-175 SFAGVTAWKR
+175 FAGNAAWKR
-185 LRPKP
+185 SRPKP
-190 SVSALV
+190 SVATVV
-196 LTDFVNSTGDMT
+196 LTDFVNSTGDVT
-208 FDHTLKRALE
+208 FDRTLKRALE

-226 MNVLSERAGVS
+226 MNVLGERAGVS

-325 AESVESYEVPLRVAT
+325 AESVQSYAVPLRVAT

-350 SIGKYLQSQGRSRS
+350 SIGKYLQSQGSSRS
-364 DIIAAYQ
+364 DIMAAYQ
-371 QAVELDPQF
+371 RAVELDPQF
-380 AMAYRELAVENI
+380 AMAYRELAVENV

-399 GAEYYKKAFDLSDHI
+399 GAEYYKKALDLSDHI

-434 IAGIKAYQVL
+434 IAGIKANQVL
-444 ASAYPQDVVGPIN
+444 ASAYPQDAVGPVN
-457 IIDEYMKLGQYVPAI
+457 IIDEYLKLGQYGPAV

-478 IKQFPTNA
+478 VKQFPTNA

-529 ALAAD
+529 ALAEE
-534 DEDSLA
+534 DEASLA

-562 GGAAAVQ
+562 GGASAVE
-569 GRYREARDLFQ
+569 GRYQLARELFQ
-580 GAYQSAERVKLPET
+580 GAYQNAERVKLPET
-594 ADKILIDE
+594 ADKILVDE
-602 ALVELRLGL
+602 ALVELKFGL
-611 PEASRMTLDRIRPAD
+611 PEASRMTLNRVQPPD

-636 AELGDPSAAQAFLAA
+636 AELGDPSAAQAFLAE
-651 HNSPSPDTLLTYVDV
+651 HNGPSPDTLLTYVDL

-671 VLALEQGKPLDAIAA
+671 VLALNHGKPLDAIAA

-697 YNVLSLRAEAL
+697 YNILSLRAQAFSK
-708 LRAGHPGKA
+708 AGQPGKA
-717 MDEYTK
+717 IDEYKK
-723 ILGNRGID
+723 ILANRGID
-731 PTSVLYPLAYLGRAR
+731 PTSVLYPLAHLGMAR

-752 NTKASRGQYE
+752 DTSASRGQYE
-762 AFLSAWKNADHDLPV
+762 AFLGAWKNADRDLPV
-777 LKDANT
+777 LKAANT
-783 ELAML
+783 EFAKL